1 MWRYTPGIYQLRRA
15 AEWLRDNELVT
26 ALVVTLIIFGGLAM
40 GSVMDAEYEAH
51 SAAMAAWIEN
61 PGNAGL

>member
-1 MWRYTPGIYQLRRA
+1 MWRYAPGIYQLRRA
-15 AEWLRDNELVT
+15 AEWLRDNELMT

-40 GSVMDAEYEAH
+40 GSVMDAEYEAET
-51 SAAMAAWIEN
+51 AYMAAWIEN